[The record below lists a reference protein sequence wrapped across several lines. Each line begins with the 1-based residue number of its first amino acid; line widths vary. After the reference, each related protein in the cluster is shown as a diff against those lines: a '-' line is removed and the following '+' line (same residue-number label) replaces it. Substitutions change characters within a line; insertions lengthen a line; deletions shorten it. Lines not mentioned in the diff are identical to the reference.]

1 MKQLCKCWG
10 GVIVSI
16 ILMLVFFT
24 VGCELEVDNGPTS
37 YTITVADSIEHG
49 SVTASPTKAAAGASV
64 TLTVTP
70 ADGYELEAIT
80 VRDVKSADVAVTQDT
95 SDKSKYT
102 FTMPESN
109 VTVSATFT
117 VIPPTT
123 YTVTVASTIE
133 HGTVSASP
141 TTAAAGA
148 SVTLTATPADGY
160 ELEAI
165 TVKDANSADVAVT
178 QDTSNKSKYTFTMP
192 ESNVTVSATFTVIPP
207 TTYTV
212 TVASTIEHGSV
223 SASPTT
229 AAAGAKITLS
239 ATPESGYE
247 LSAYSVTDANGS
259 AVTVSNNSFT
269 MPESNVTVS
278 ATFTVIPPT
287 TYTVTVASTI
297 EHGSVSASP
306 TAALAGASI
315 TLTVTPD
322 DGYELKSITI
332 KDSKRADVTVTQDTS
347 DNSKY
352 TFTMPESNV
361 DVSATFAEPASY
373 IITVADS
380 IEHGSVS
387 ASPTAAVAGTSITL
401 TVTPDDGYEL
411 VTISVKDANNAA
423 VQVTKDSNDTS
434 KYTFTMPE
442 SNVTVS
448 AIIDRPLT
456 LKALTAGTI
465 VVNSPKSGMQY
476 SLNGGEKTAVTSE
489 AITVAEGD
497 TVAFYGN
504 GKSITNYQG
513 TNIAGG
519 TAEVKVYGKLMSL
532 VDETGFATYSAGVGR
547 NMFEGLFKGYT
558 SLKDAAELVLP
569 AKVGVLC
576 YRYMFEDCTGLTT
589 APELPATELYT
600 SCYNSMFKGCT
611 SLTTAPELPATTLN
625 TYCYSK
631 MFLGCS
637 SLTTAP
643 ELPALT
649 LKESCYEQMFEGC
662 SSLNAVTC
670 LATDTNANST
680 YNWLKDVAASG
691 TFTTPSSTSW
701 DSTQNGIHGI
711 PSGWT
716 RVDAN

>member
-178 QDTSNKSKYTFTMP
+178 QDTSNKSKY
-192 ESNVTVSATFTVIPP
+192 
-207 TTYTV
+207 
-212 TVASTIEHGSV
+212 
-223 SASPTT
+223 
-229 AAAGAKITLS
+229 
-239 ATPESGYE
+239 
-247 LSAYSVTDANGS
+247 
-259 AVTVSNNSFT
+259 
-269 MPESNVTVS
+269 NVTVS